1 MVLMLFDLPAKEA
14 TIAAVSAASDK
25 PLMPVGKNANT
36 AEYAPSIPPT
46 K

>member
-1 MVLMLFDLPAKEA
+1 MVLILFDLPANEA
-14 TIAAVSAASDK
+14 TMAAVSAASDK
-25 PLMPVGKNANT
+25 PFTPVGKKANT